1 MLSDK
6 ELKRLAGAA
15 AFSRGRGYYAD
26 GRVRLLRSG
35 KTQCEAEAMG
45 NETYRLWLKRDG
57 KEWRWDCS
65 CPAAA
70 DGDFCKHLVAA
81 ALLWRDGAAE
91 PGEEPDD
98 LLAYLRAQP
107 AERLALLL
115 KQMADEDAEVERCL
129 RLLQAEADPARLKK
143 VLASALATRGFLDY
157 QRSMDYAHRLG
168 PVIAQLEAQLAAAPA
183 AARELIEYALKRL
196 LKVYANADDSAG
208 AIGGCLADL
217 ARLHAQACA
226 LAASDGSELAG
237 TLYKLQT
244 ADQWGLFPIAEYWP
258 ALGPEGRAA
267 YARLIMEELEKLPPK
282 PDPAGRHDSDAFY
295 IRRRA
300 AEYAQAA
307 GDFDLLMRVLQWDIS
322 HAGAFVEIIGAC
334 REFKREREAL
344 QWAERGVKRFPGDA
358 HLRDALAACLHAAGL
373 EDEAIEQ
380 HWAAF
385 RAQPDEQHWDA
396 LKKAAAK
403 HWPAWRTKA
412 LDALAGQS
420 DGYPAGQRVRL
431 LIHDGDLDGALAEA
445 RTRRIDPDTLVRLA
459 QRIESRDRKA
469 AGELYLR
476 VARSLAERLDYKQY
490 PLFTRYMQRI
500 SRLLPENEWRDW
512 FDNFLA
518 QHRRK
523 TRLLELLKD
532 KGLI

>member
-1 MLSDK
+1 MLSDE
-6 ELKRLAGAA
+6 ELKRLAGGA

-45 NETYRLWLKRDG
+45 NETYRLWLKHEG

-98 LLAYLRAQP
+98 LLAYLRTQP

-115 KQMADEDAEVERCL
+115 KQMADEDAEVERRL
-129 RLLQAEADPARLKK
+129 RLLQAGADPARLKK
-143 VLASALATRGFLDY
+143 VLANALATRGFLDY

-226 LAASDGSELAG
+226 LAAGDGSELAG
-237 TLYKLQT
+237 MLYKLQT

-258 ALGPEGRAA
+258 ALGNAGQAE
-267 YARLIMEELEKLPPK
+267 YARLIAAELERLPPK
-282 PDPAGRHDSDAFY
+282 PDPEGRHDSGSFY
-295 IRRRA
+295 LRWRA

-307 GDFDLLMRVLQWDIS
+307 RDFDLLMRVLQRDVS
-322 HAGAFVEIIGAC
+322 HPGDFLEIIEAC

-344 QWAERGVKRFPGDA
+344 QWAERGVKRFPDDA
-358 HLRDALAACLHAAGL
+358 RLRDALAACLHAAGL

-385 RAQPDEQHWDA
+385 RTQPDEQHWDA
-396 LKKAAAK
+396 LKQAVKK
-403 HWPAWRTKA
+403 QWPQWHTR
-412 LDALAGQS
+412 ALAALPDNPEGAS
-420 DGYPAGQRVRL
+420 QRVRL
-431 LIHDGDLDGALAEA
+431 LIHDDDLAAALAEA
-445 RTRRIDPDTLVRLA
+445 RARQIYPDTLLQLA
-459 QRIESRDRKA
+459 QRLESGDRAA

-476 VARSLAERLDYKQY
+476 VARHLEPRLEYKQY
-490 PLFTRYMQRI
+490 PAFVQYVQRI
-500 SRLLPENEWRDW
+500 VRLLPETAWRGWLD
-512 FDNFLA
+512 DVSTK
-518 QHRRK
+518 HRRK
-523 TRLLELLKD
+523 TRLMEMLKD

>member
-1 MLSDK
+1 MLSDE
-6 ELKRLAGAA
+6 ELKQLAGAA
-15 AFSRGRGYYAD
+15 AFSRGRGYYTD

-45 NETYRLWLKRDG
+45 NETYRLWLKRESND
-57 KEWRWDCS
+57 WRWDCS

-81 ALLWRDGAAE
+81 ALLWRDGATE
-91 PGEEPDD
+91 PGEGTDD

-115 KQMADEDAEVERCL
+115 KQLADEDSEVERCL
-129 RLLQAEADPARLKK
+129 RLLQAGADLEHLKK

-168 PVIAQLEAQLAAAPA
+168 PVLTQLEAQLALAPT
-183 AARELIEYALKRL
+183 AARELVEYALKRL

-208 AIGGCLADL
+208 AIGGCLEDL

-226 LAASDGSELAG
+226 LAAGDGAELAS

-244 ADQWGLFPIAEYWP
+244 ADEWGLFPVAEYWT
-258 ALGPEGRAA
+258 ALGDAGQAE
-267 YARLIMEELEKLPPK
+267 YARLIAAELERLPPK
-282 PDPAGRHDSDAFY
+282 PDTGGRHDSDSFY

-307 GDFDLLMRVLQWDIS
+307 RDFDLLMRVLQWDVS
-322 HAGAFVEIIGAC
+322 HAGALVEIIGAC

-344 QWAERGVKRFPGDA
+344 EWAERGVKRFPGDA
-358 HLRDALAACLHAAGL
+358 RLHDALAACLHAAGL

-385 RAQPDEQHWDA
+385 RTQPDEQHWDT
-396 LKKAAAK
+396 LKQATKK
-403 HWPAWRTKA
+403 QWPKWHTR
-412 LDALAGQS
+412 ALAALPDNPEGAS
-420 DGYPAGQRVRL
+420 QRVQL
-431 LIHDGDLDGALAEA
+431 LIHDDNLAAALAEA
-445 RTRRIDPDTLVRLA
+445 CARQIYPDILVRLA
-459 QRIESRDRKA
+459 QRLESGDQAA

-476 VARSLAERLDYKQY
+476 VARHLEQRLDYKQY
-490 PLFTRYMQRI
+490 PVFVQYVQRI
-500 SRLLPENEWRDW
+500 VRLLPETAWREWLD
-512 FDNFLA
+512 DVSTK
-518 QHRRK
+518 HRRK
-523 TRLLELLKD
+523 TRLMEMLRD
-532 KGLI
+532 KGLLP